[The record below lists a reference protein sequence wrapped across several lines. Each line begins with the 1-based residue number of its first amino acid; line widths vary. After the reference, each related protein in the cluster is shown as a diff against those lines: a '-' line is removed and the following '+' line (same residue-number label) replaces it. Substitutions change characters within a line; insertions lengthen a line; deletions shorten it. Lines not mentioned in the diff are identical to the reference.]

1 MKVTLVI
8 SIILVFILIFNKY
21 YSKKMAN
28 MPEEKRQE
36 IKEAMEK
43 SDAWMKKALI
53 VLLLFIVALIIFN
66 NMDSF
71 H

>member
-36 IKEAMEK
+36 IKEVMEK

-53 VLLLFIVALIIFN
+53 VLLLFIVVLIIFN